1 MIVSAKVERTARTR
15 DGVAA
20 AAAHHLADHG
30 EGPLDIVGA
39 GVGAADPKAITY
51 AAHQRVF
58 EDMATAVASGRS
70 PAVSGAEARK
80 SVELILAI
88 YQSALAGGAPVT
100 LPLAR
105 TPGLHAFD
113 QADTRRL
120 ESSPR

>member
-1 MIVSAKVERTARTR
+1 MNYLVDPDNITRFGLSKPELELVLLFWVCAAGKKAKT
-15 DGVAA
+15 
-20 AAAHHLADHG
+20 
-30 EGPLDIVGA
+30 
-39 GVGAADPKAITY
+39 ADPKAITY